1 MVSAFAELLEQS
13 FKIVED
19 AQVFDALKADN
30 AELRDQLKKLET
42 DFEASIKSIEESS
55 ATEQQKLSKI
65 IADRDEQL
73 KDQEERLQRFRSE
86 IEVLKQERS
95 ALDNHILGNPLVLYF
110 LGFLIFRVFLVIQT

>member
-1 MVSAFAELLEQS
+1 MVSVFAELLEQS

-110 LGFLIFRVFLVIQT
+110 PGFLIFRVFLVIQT